1 MSEHGLRILKASR
14 DLFPMSDYAVMAFL
28 DAGAN
33 VAQALGTSGAP
44 GTIP

>member
-1 MSEHGLRILKASR
+1 MFSEGLRILKASR

-33 VAQALGTSGAP
+33 AAQALGTSGTP
-44 GTIP
+44 VTIL